1 MRIGINFTPPHDSPD
16 QWAEILVDRGFRAT
30 SFPVDYQAPVSLID
44 AYVKAAREH
53 DIRIAEVGV
62 WNSPH
67 FPDPE
72 QAKAAQT
79 RCLEQFRLAEYVHA
93 DCCVNVSGAAGEKW
107 FYCYRENF
115 DEALYHKNVDF
126 VQRLCDTVNPQHT
139 VYALEPMQWMLPW
152 SPQQYL
158 QFLRD
163 VDRKGC
169 GVHMDIFNFVR
180 DPYGYTHQEE
190 LMEEAFSL
198 LGGSIASSH
207 IKDIT
212 MREGTTVMIQE
223 TPIGTGEGRLE
234 CYLHHLSQLPADTP
248 VLIEHLSA
256 LEEYEAAIDFLRKNF
271 PQYVSPLNTSQ
282 L

>member
-1 MRIGINFTPPHDSPD
+1 MRIGINFTPPHDSPE
-16 QWAEILVDRGFRAT
+16 QWAEILADRGFRAT
-30 SFPVDYQAPVSLID
+30 SFPVDYRAPINLID
-44 AYVKAAREH
+44 AYVKAAQDR

-62 WNSPH
+62 WDSPH
-67 FPDPE
+67 LPDLD
-72 QAKAAQT
+72 KAQNVQT

-115 DEALYHKNVDF
+115 DEALYHKNVEF
-126 VQRLCDTVNPQHT
+126 IQRLCDTVKPEHT

-163 VDRKGC
+163 VNRKGF

-180 DPYGYTHQEE
+180 DPYTYTHQEQ

-198 LGGSIASSH
+198 LGNSIASSH
-207 IKDIT
+207 LKDIT
-212 MREGTTVMIQE
+212 MNLGTTVMIQE
-223 TPIGTGEGRLE
+223 TPIGTGEGKLE
-234 CYLHHLSQLPADTP
+234 CYLQHLSQLSTDAP
-248 VLIEHLSA
+248 VLIEHLDT
-256 LEEYEAAIDFLRKNF
+256 LEEYETAMAFLRQHFSK
-271 PQYVSPLNTSQ
+271 YVL
-282 L
+282 

>member
-1 MRIGINFTPPHDSPD
+1 MRIGTNFTPPHDSPD
-16 QWAEILVDRGFRAT
+16 QWAEILVDCGFRAT
-30 SFPVDYQAPVSLID
+30 AFPVDYRAPVNLID
-44 AYVKAAREH
+44 AYVKAAQEH

-62 WNSPH
+62 WDSPH
-67 FPDPE
+67 FPDPDR
-72 QAKAAQT
+72 AKAAQT

-115 DEALYHKNVDF
+115 DQALYQKNVDF

-139 VYALEPMQWMLPW
+139 VYALEPMQWMVPW

-169 GVHMDIFNFVR
+169 GVHMDVFNFVR
-180 DPYGYTHQEE
+180 DPYTYTHQEE

-198 LGGSIASSH
+198 LAGSIASSH

-212 MREGTTVMIQE
+212 MSEGTTVVIQE
-223 TPIGTGEGRLE
+223 TLLGTGEGKLE
-234 CYLHHLSQLPADTP
+234 CYLNHLSQLPADMP
-248 VLIEHLSA
+248 VLLEHLNS
-256 LEEYEAAIDFLRKNF
+256 LEEYKAAMAFLRENF
-271 PQYVSPLNTSQ
+271 PQYVSP
-282 L
+282 

>member
-1 MRIGINFTPPHDSPD
+1 MRIGTNFTPPHDSPD
-16 QWAEILVDRGFRAT
+16 QWAEILVDCGFRAT
-30 SFPVDYQAPVSLID
+30 AFPVDYRAPVNLID
-44 AYVKAAREH
+44 AYVKAAQEH

-62 WNSPH
+62 WDSPH
-67 FPDPE
+67 FPDPDR
-72 QAKAAQT
+72 AKAAQT

-115 DEALYHKNVDF
+115 DQALYEKNVDF

-139 VYALEPMQWMLPW
+139 VYALEPMQWMVPW

-169 GVHMDIFNFVR
+169 GVHMDVFNFVR
-180 DPYGYTHQEE
+180 DPYTYTHQEE

-212 MREGTTVMIQE
+212 MSEGTTVVIQE
-223 TPIGTGEGRLE
+223 TLLGTGEGKLE
-234 CYLHHLSQLPADTP
+234 CYLNHLSQLPADMP
-248 VLIEHLSA
+248 VLLEHLNS
-256 LEEYEAAIDFLRKNF
+256 LEEYKAAMAFLRKNF
-271 PQYVSPLNTSQ
+271 PQYVSL
-282 L
+282 

>member
-1 MRIGINFTPPHDSPD
+1 MRIGTNFTPPHDSPD
-16 QWAEILVDRGFRAT
+16 QWAEILVDCGFRAT
-30 SFPVDYQAPVSLID
+30 AFPVDYRAPVNLID
-44 AYVKAAREH
+44 AYVKAAQEH

-62 WNSPH
+62 WDSPH
-67 FPDPE
+67 FPDPDR
-72 QAKAAQT
+72 AKAAQT

-115 DEALYHKNVDF
+115 DQALYEKNVDF

-139 VYALEPMQWMLPW
+139 VYALEPMQWMVPW

-169 GVHMDIFNFVR
+169 GVHMDVFNFVR
-180 DPYGYTHQEE
+180 DPYTYTHQEE
-190 LMEEAFSL
+190 LVEEAFSL

-212 MREGTTVMIQE
+212 MSEGTTVVIQE
-223 TPIGTGEGRLE
+223 TLLGTGEGKLE
-234 CYLHHLSQLPADTP
+234 CYLNHLSQLPADMP
-248 VLIEHLSA
+248 VLLEHLNS
-256 LEEYEAAIDFLRKNF
+256 LEEYKAAMAFLRENF
-271 PQYVSPLNTSQ
+271 PQYVSP
-282 L
+282 

>member
-1 MRIGINFTPPHDSPD
+1 MRIGTNFTPPHDSPD
-16 QWAEILVDRGFRAT
+16 QWAEILVDCGFRAT
-30 SFPVDYQAPVSLID
+30 AFPVDYRAPVNLID
-44 AYVKAAREH
+44 AYVKTAQEH

-62 WNSPH
+62 WDSPH
-67 FPDPE
+67 FPDPDR
-72 QAKAAQT
+72 AKAAQT

-115 DEALYHKNVDF
+115 DQALYEKNVDF

-139 VYALEPMQWMLPW
+139 VYALEPMQWMVPW

-169 GVHMDIFNFVR
+169 GVHMDVFNFVR
-180 DPYGYTHQEE
+180 DPYTYTHQEE

-212 MREGTTVMIQE
+212 MSEGTTVVIQE
-223 TPIGTGEGRLE
+223 TLLGTGEGKLE
-234 CYLHHLSQLPADTP
+234 CYLNHLSQLPADMP
-248 VLIEHLSA
+248 VLLEHLNS
-256 LEEYEAAIDFLRKNF
+256 LEEYKAAMAFLRENF
-271 PQYVSPLNTSQ
+271 PQYVSP
-282 L
+282 

>member
-1 MRIGINFTPPHDSPD
+1 MRIGTNFTPPHDSPD
-16 QWAEILVDRGFRAT
+16 QWAEILVDCGFRAT
-30 SFPVDYQAPVSLID
+30 AFPVDYRAPVNLID
-44 AYVKAAREH
+44 AYVKAAQEH

-62 WNSPH
+62 WDSPH
-67 FPDPE
+67 FPDPDR
-72 QAKAAQT
+72 AKAAQT

-93 DCCVNVSGAAGEKW
+93 DCCVNVSGAAGEMW

-115 DEALYHKNVDF
+115 DQALYEKNVDF

-139 VYALEPMQWMLPW
+139 VYALEPMQWMVPW

-169 GVHMDIFNFVR
+169 GVHMDVFNFVR
-180 DPYGYTHQEE
+180 DPYTYTHQEE

-212 MREGTTVMIQE
+212 MSEGTTVVIQE
-223 TPIGTGEGRLE
+223 TLLGTGEGKLE
-234 CYLHHLSQLPADTP
+234 CYLNHLSQLPADMP
-248 VLIEHLSA
+248 VLL
-256 LEEYEAAIDFLRKNF
+256 
-271 PQYVSPLNTSQ
+271 
-282 L
+282 

>member
-30 SFPVDYQAPVSLID
+30 SFPVDYRAPVSLID

-67 FPDPE
+67 CPDPDR
-72 QAKAAQT
+72 AKAAQT
-79 RCLEQFRLAEYVHA
+79 RCLEQFRLAEYIHA

-115 DEALYHKNVDF
+115 DQALYRKNVEF
-126 VQRLCDTVNPQHT
+126 IQRLCDQVNPQHT
-139 VYALEPMQWMLPW
+139 VYALEPMQWMVPW

-163 VDRKGC
+163 VDRKGF

-212 MREGTTVMIQE
+212 MREGTTVMIQVDAH
-223 TPIGTGEGRLE
+223 R
-234 CYLHHLSQLPADTP
+234 H
-248 VLIEHLSA
+248 
-256 LEEYEAAIDFLRKNF
+256 R
-271 PQYVSPLNTSQ
+271 
-282 L
+282 

>member
-1 MRIGINFTPPHDSPD
+1 MRIGTNFTPPHDSPD
-16 QWAEILVDRGFRAT
+16 QWAEILVDCGFRAT
-30 SFPVDYQAPVSLID
+30 AFPVDYRAPVNLID
-44 AYVKAAREH
+44 AYVKAAQEH

-62 WNSPH
+62 WDSPH
-67 FPDPE
+67 FPDPDR
-72 QAKAAQT
+72 AKAAQT

-115 DEALYHKNVDF
+115 DQALYEKNVDF

-139 VYALEPMQWMLPW
+139 VYALEPMQWMVPW

-169 GVHMDIFNFVR
+169 GVHMDVFNFVR
-180 DPYGYTHQEE
+180 DPYTYTHQEE

-198 LGGSIASSH
+198 LGGFIASSH

-212 MREGTTVMIQE
+212 MSEGTTVVIQE
-223 TPIGTGEGRLE
+223 TLLGTGEGKLE
-234 CYLHHLSQLPADTP
+234 CYLNHLSQLPADMP
-248 VLIEHLSA
+248 VLLEHLNS
-256 LEEYEAAIDFLRKNF
+256 LEEYKTAMAFLRENF
-271 PQYVSPLNTSQ
+271 PQYVSP
-282 L
+282 

>member
-1 MRIGINFTPPHDSPD
+1 MRIGTNFTPPHDSPD
-16 QWAEILVDRGFRAT
+16 QWAEILMDCGFRAT
-30 SFPVDYQAPVSLID
+30 AFPVDYRAPVNLID
-44 AYVKAAREH
+44 AYVKAAQEH

-62 WNSPH
+62 WDSPH
-67 FPDPE
+67 FPDPDR
-72 QAKAAQT
+72 AKAAQT

-115 DEALYHKNVDF
+115 DQALYEKNVDF

-139 VYALEPMQWMLPW
+139 VYALEPMQWMVPW

-169 GVHMDIFNFVR
+169 GVHMDVFNFVR
-180 DPYGYTHQEE
+180 DPYTYTHQEE

-212 MREGTTVMIQE
+212 MSEGTTVVIQE
-223 TPIGTGEGRLE
+223 TLLGTGEGKLE
-234 CYLHHLSQLPADTP
+234 CYLNHLSQLPADMP
-248 VLIEHLSA
+248 VLLEHLNS
-256 LEEYEAAIDFLRKNF
+256 LEEYKAAMAFLRENF
-271 PQYVSPLNTSQ
+271 PQYVSP
-282 L
+282 

>member
-1 MRIGINFTPPHDSPD
+1 MRIGTNFTPPHDSPD
-16 QWAEILVDRGFRAT
+16 QWAEILVDCGFRAT
-30 SFPVDYQAPVSLID
+30 AFPVDYRAPVNLID
-44 AYVKAAREH
+44 AYVKTAQEH

-62 WNSPH
+62 WDSPH
-67 FPDPE
+67 FPDPDR
-72 QAKAAQT
+72 AKAAQT

-115 DEALYHKNVDF
+115 DQALYQKNVDF

-139 VYALEPMQWMLPW
+139 VYALEPMQWMVPW

-169 GVHMDIFNFVR
+169 GVHMDVFNFVR
-180 DPYGYTHQEE
+180 DPYTYTHQEE

-212 MREGTTVMIQE
+212 MSEGTTVVIQE
-223 TPIGTGEGRLE
+223 TLLGTGEGKLE
-234 CYLHHLSQLPADTP
+234 CYLNHLSQLPADMP
-248 VLIEHLSA
+248 VLLEHLNS
-256 LEEYEAAIDFLRKNF
+256 LEEYKAAMAFLRKNF
-271 PQYVSPLNTSQ
+271 PQYVSL
-282 L
+282 

>member
-1 MRIGINFTPPHDSPD
+1 MRIGTNFTPPHDSPD
-16 QWAEILVDRGFRAT
+16 QWAEILVDCGFRAT
-30 SFPVDYQAPVSLID
+30 AFPVDYRAPVNLID
-44 AYVKAAREH
+44 AYVKAAQEH

-62 WNSPH
+62 WDSPH
-67 FPDPE
+67 FPDPDR
-72 QAKAAQT
+72 AKAAQT

-115 DEALYHKNVDF
+115 DQALYQKNVDF

-139 VYALEPMQWMLPW
+139 VYALEPMQWMVPW

-169 GVHMDIFNFVR
+169 GVHMDVFNFVR
-180 DPYGYTHQEE
+180 DPYTYTHQEE

-198 LGGSIASSH
+198 LGESIASSH

-212 MREGTTVMIQE
+212 MSEGTTVVIQE
-223 TPIGTGEGRLE
+223 TLLGTGEGKLE
-234 CYLHHLSQLPADTP
+234 CYLNHLSQLPADMP
-248 VLIEHLSA
+248 VLLEHLNS
-256 LEEYEAAIDFLRKNF
+256 LEEYKAAMAFLRKNF
-271 PQYVSPLNTSQ
+271 PQYVSL
-282 L
+282 